1 MPILSFEVCNPSST
15 DTSYLSEY
23 DAINFA
29 ISSVIQSG
37 LVAIE
42 IPKILSLTKAA
53 SYFSFKFS
61 KESYVFVK
69 F

>member
-1 MPILSFEVCNPSST
+1 MLSFEVCNPSST

-42 IPKILSLTKAA
+42 IPTILLLTFKAE
-53 SYFSFKFS
+53 SYFSFRFS
-61 KESYVFVK
+61 SVSYVFVK